1 MITRQELADALA
13 TYARDTQADV
23 HPADHPA
30 IAALLRRL
38 PQFPDQSQPY
48 GVQIGNSN
56 VQANYWNGS

>member
-30 IAALLRRL
+30 VAALLRRL
-38 PQFPDQSQPY
+38 PEQIEPLPH
-48 GVQIGNSN
+48 GIQIGNGN
-56 VQANYWNGS
+56 TQTNTWGRF